1 MRLSEFRVYGL
12 FGLFD
17 HRVPLNLDER
27 ITIVHA
33 PNGFGKTVVLK
44 LINAFFGGSLAAF
57 REFEFESAQYH
68 FDNGGVVIVDQVVR
82 KIEPPTS
89 RAGREDRRFVIS
101 YRGGGEEYY
110 WDPSDDQGIVPPWR
124 GIPSS
129 SWERYLG
136 FVERVSAREWIDR
149 RSGHRLSIE
158 ELYDQYGH
166 LVPGRIH
173 KPTRQPEW
181 LEELRS
187 SIHCRLIETQRLL
200 GGKLINSLGALRS
213 A

>member
-89 RAGREDRRFVIS
+89 RAGREDR
-101 YRGGGEEYY
+101 
-110 WDPSDDQGIVPPWR
+110 
-124 GIPSS
+124 
-129 SWERYLG
+129 
-136 FVERVSAREWIDR
+136 
-149 RSGHRLSIE
+149 
-158 ELYDQYGH
+158 
-166 LVPGRIH
+166 
-173 KPTRQPEW
+173 
-181 LEELRS
+181 
-187 SIHCRLIETQRLL
+187 
-200 GGKLINSLGALRS
+200 
-213 A
+213 